1 MKLSEILDYVA
12 GTSRCLTNTQK
23 KKSLIQQET
32 YSIQVVSAILI
43 LNNKTCT

>member
-12 GTSRCLTNTQK
+12 GTSTCLTNTQK
-23 KKSLIQQET
+23 KKSSNQRET
-32 YSIQVVSAILI
+32 YNLQVISAILF